1 MPRPPVSEE
10 ELERVMR
17 AVATG
22 QKQREIAEELGISI
36 AKLQRCV
43 VLVRHQLAKRDNDL
57 VWLQSER
64 RTGVQVAQR
73 WLRLFRSATIE

>member
-10 ELERVMR
+10 ELERVLR

-22 QKQREIAEELGISI
+22 QKQREIAAELHVSI

-43 VLVRHQLAKRDNDL
+43 VLARRRVAEADADTA
-57 VWLQSER
+57 WLHASR
-64 RTGVQVAQR
+64 CTGVQVAQR
-73 WLRLFRSATIE
+73 WLKLFRQAPAL

>member
-1 MPRPPVSEE
+1 
-10 ELERVMR
+10 MR

-22 QKQREIAEELGISI
+22 QKQREIAEDLGISI

-43 VLVRHQLAKRDNDL
+43 VLVRHQLAEKDNDL
-57 VWLQSER
+57 AWLQSSR

-73 WLRLFRSATIE
+73 WLRLFRASTTE

>member
-64 RTGVQVAQR
+64 RTDVQVAQR

>member
-43 VLVRHQLAKRDNDL
+43 VLVRHQVAEHDNDL
-57 VWLQSER
+57 AWLQSAR

-73 WLRLFRSATIE
+73 WLRVFRSAPVE